1 MASLPRKRGESFL
14 EGNSPRLR
22 GRLATE
28 FYFRGDR
35 KMAADGNPQFQ
46 SGDVVQLISGG
57 PKLSVAG
64 LASDKSMPNFV
75 VCFWFDATGKLNSEA
90 IPARLLRK
98 VDRE

>member
-1 MASLPRKRGESFL
+1 MPPSDNLPV
-14 EGNSPRLR
+14 
-22 GRLATE
+22 
-28 FYFRGDR
+28 
-35 KMAADGNPQFQ
+35 Q
-46 SGDVVQLISGG
+46 SGDVVQLLSGG

-98 VDRE
+98 VVEE